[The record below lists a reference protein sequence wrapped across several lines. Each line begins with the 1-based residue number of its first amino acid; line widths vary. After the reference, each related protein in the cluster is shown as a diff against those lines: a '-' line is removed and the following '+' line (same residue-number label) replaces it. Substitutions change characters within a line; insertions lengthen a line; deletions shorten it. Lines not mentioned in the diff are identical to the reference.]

1 MGIRVLTLC
10 CTPPTGLDDELAGPP
25 AGPGGHSNIFDED
38 GHGLFGDSRNPA
50 KLLEPEVV
58 IDGLFFA
65 HLLCKLHAIMQICMA
80 CRVGE
85 GPRSRAQ
92 KKGAGA

>member
-1 MGIRVLTLC
+1 MRICVLTLC

-25 AGPGGHSNIFDED
+25 AGPVGHGNIFDED
-38 GHGLFGDSRNPA
+38 EHGLFGDSRNPA

-58 IDGLFFA
+58 IDGLFLG
-65 HLLCKLHAIMQICMA
+65 HLLCKLHAIMRIIMA

-92 KKGAGA
+92 KKGAE